1 MQRSIVFCNTFF
13 EIKGGIHINSLHLTL
28 TVWALI
34 EKKNMRWQVG
44 GHLHTIAQFRHTFYQ
59 FQAIAITVSS
69 SHVFANILLSLP
81 FCKTIS
87 ISSLDLRVP
96 ANLIHVSLA
105 FYLIALFT
113 IVVCTNL
120 YRYVRHNSCMLKA
133 VSRIFPKFITMLVLL
148 DYVLLLLIKCLFG
161 FLDTLQHFPSKKVR
175 SCQADWK
182 GLFFKT
188 VYSKL
193 TISWYSSG
201 FKYPPILMCMIIS
214 H

>member
-1 MQRSIVFCNTFF
+1 MTSRRAPTHYRTIQAHFLSISGHCN
-13 EIKGGIHINSLHLTL
+13 
-28 TVWALI
+28 
-34 EKKNMRWQVG
+34 
-44 GHLHTIAQFRHTFYQ
+44 
-59 FQAIAITVSS
+59 SS
-69 SHVFANILLSLP
+69 QQKPVFANILLSLP

-175 SCQADWK
+175 SCQAD
-182 GLFFKT
+182 
-188 VYSKL
+188 
-193 TISWYSSG
+193 
-201 FKYPPILMCMIIS
+201 
-214 H
+214 